1 MKTKEEVISIL
12 ESDLLAST
20 AVRTADVNGANENF
34 GVCEISALLD
44 EDAEWLT
51 IHNYVYDGCEQATPD
66 NVDLDVWAQEFDA
79 DNVASLRETM
89 EQGDLYVAKFS
100 SEEHGA
106 MDILIWG

>member
-51 IHNYVYDGCEQATPD
+51 IHNYEYDGCAQATPD
-66 NVDLDVWAQEFDA
+66 NVDIDVWAQEFDS
-79 DNVASLRETM
+79 DNVAALRETM
-89 EQGDLYVAKFS
+89 ESGNLYIAKFS
-100 SEEHGA
+100 SDEYGIME
-106 MDILIWG
+106 ILIWD